1 MVDPKKLLTLA
12 DVGRIRWCWRSKAYV
27 VSYSD
32 GPGKK
37 VRSSGKGFAP
47 PPTDH
52 EGKPWT
58 TQACADRIT
67 KLTLLKA
74 RRAWDHLDGADAPRY
89 FTDETHA

>member
-1 MVDPKKLLTLA
+1 MVDPKSLFGKA
-12 DVGRIRWCWRSKAYV
+12 DVGRIRWCLRAKAFV
-27 VSYSD
+27 VSYSK
-32 GPGKK
+32 GPGKQ
-37 VRSSGKGFAP
+37 VRASRKGFAP

-52 EGKPWT
+52 EGKPWK

-74 RRAWDHLDGADAPRY
+74 RRAWDHLDGANAPRY